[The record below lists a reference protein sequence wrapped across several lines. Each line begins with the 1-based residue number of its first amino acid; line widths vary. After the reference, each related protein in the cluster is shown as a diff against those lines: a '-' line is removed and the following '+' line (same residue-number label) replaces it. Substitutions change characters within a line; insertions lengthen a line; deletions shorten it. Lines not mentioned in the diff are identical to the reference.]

1 LVSVASKSGEE
12 VDVLL
17 RLPLGSVT
25 VLLGPA
31 LARRRVMAELD
42 ESTGRCA
49 SGQDAVGA
57 VRLIARPDDSIADR
71 LEALAAA
78 RRSRAMIVLV
88 DRFTDGLASRERG
101 AVLRELAVVAA
112 GRAVLVHDCDPVAAL
127 AVADGALRA
136 DRAGGLAYEPV
147 RVPHYLAS

>member
-1 LVSVASKSGEE
+1 MT
-12 VDVLL
+12 L

-31 LARRRVMAELD
+31 LARRRMMAELD

-49 SGQDAVGA
+49 SGHDGGA
-57 VRLIARPDDSIADR
+57 VRLVAHPDDSVADR

-78 RRSRAMIVLV
+78 GRSRATIVLV
-88 DRFTDGLASRERG
+88 DRFTDGLAARERG
-101 AVLRELAVVAA
+101 AVLRGLAAVAA

-127 AVADGALRA
+127 AVADGALRV
-136 DRAGGLAYEPV
+136 DRAGGPAYEPV
-147 RVPHYLAS
+147 GEPNHLAT

>member
-1 LVSVASKSGEE
+1 VT
-12 VDVLL
+12 L

-31 LARRRVMAELD
+31 LARRRVMAEID

-49 SGQDAVGA
+49 SGHDAVGA
-57 VRLIARPDDSIADR
+57 VRLVAHPGDSVADR
-71 LEALAAA
+71 LEALAAVG
-78 RRSRAMIVLV
+78 RTRATIVLV
-88 DRFTDGLASRERG
+88 DRFTDGLAARERG
-101 AVLRELAVVAA
+101 ELLRGLAVVAA

-127 AVADGALRA
+127 AVADGALRV

-147 RVPHYLAS
+147 GEPNYLAL

>member
-1 LVSVASKSGEE
+1 
-12 VDVLL
+12 
-17 RLPLGSVT
+17 

-49 SGQDAVGA
+49 SGHDAAGA
-57 VRLIARPDDSIADR
+57 VRLVAHPDDSVADR

-78 RRSRAMIVLV
+78 GRSRATIVLV
-88 DRFTDGLASRERG
+88 DRFTDGLAGRERG
-101 AVLRELAVVAA
+101 AVLRELATVAA

-127 AVADGALRA
+127 AVADGALRV
-136 DRAGGLAYEPV
+136 DRAGELGFEPIGE
-147 RVPHYLAS
+147 PGYLAS